1 MWRYI
6 FLAFSFLGF
15 ATYGPSLLQDKLSE
29 KPAESADT
37 QSPAI
42 AAKAES
48 PRQSD
53 NPVGGRSTRIA
64 ADGRGHF
71 VATARL
77 NGRSA
82 DVLVDTGAT
91 TVAINESM
99 ARRIGVKLAK
109 ADFKYKVRTANGET
123 LAAGIV
129 IDAIEIGRV
138 RAENV
143 EAAVLQD
150 EALDG
155 ILLGMSFLN
164 KLKSFEVA
172 NGSLVLTQ

>member
-6 FLAFSFLGF
+6 FMAVSFFGF
-15 ATYGPSLLQDKLSE
+15 ASLAPALLQEKIAE
-29 KPAESADT
+29 KPAASAEAKP
-37 QSPAI
+37 QMI
-42 AAKAES
+42 AAKVET
-48 PRQSD
+48 PRQGD
-53 NPVGGRSTRIA
+53 NPGGGRSTRIT

-71 VATARL
+71 VAMARL

-82 DVLVDTGAT
+82 EVLVDTGAT

-129 IDAIEIGRV
+129 IDEIEIGRV

-143 EAAVLQD
+143 EAAVLED
-150 EALDG
+150 DALDG
-155 ILLGMSFLN
+155 ILLGMSFLG
-164 KLKSFEVA
+164 KLKRFEVE